1 MKKVII
7 KLGNVIAILLM
18 FSPLCIVVCNDKLN
32 SLDFWGFLICS
43 IIYDVYYYS
52 LMQREENMQS
62 FMEEKRRLYNKISKG
77 ILCRNDEE
85 KAMWCQ
91 MMLEDI
97 IDTYFKNK

>member
-1 MKKVII
+1 MKKLII
-7 KLGNVIAILLM
+7 KLGNVIAVLLM

-52 LMQREENMQS
+52 LIQREENMQR
-62 FMEEKRRLYNKISKG
+62 FMEEKRRLYNNISKR

-85 KAMWCQ
+85 KSNVSSN
-91 MMLEDI
+91 DVGR
-97 IDTYFKNK
+97 YY